1 LIGCLILILGQL
13 TVSICKLHGLHNPRT
28 ENTSKNGK
36 AESSGGLDVN
46 TNMFLKDVK
55 LHQENEGGENKVK
68 IVTVRNHITACP
80 AQCQK
85 VTFQF

>member
-1 LIGCLILILGQL
+1 MQIAWSTQ
-13 TVSICKLHGLHNPRT
+13 SQNRK
-28 ENTSKNGK
+28 TSKNGK

-55 LHQENEGGENKVK
+55 LHQENEGENKLK